1 MDCIVPNWSP
11 PTCDWNLRDFVPS
24 VCRRAVRH
32 WDDPWAHRNVS
43 YEMADERKVSG
54 NRTTTSRWKL
64 SKREVVVEDKGRDEG
79 RGGTGR
85 DGEGRRGPGHLWAP
99 GFCLA
104 RSPRQIPQKLP
115 LVRVLPLLPVVRVRC
130 SLVNLP
136 YISIRVVV
144 ARFRTLQTVRRR
156 AVDAPY
162 SICPPSHLTT
172 HAHSHVQKTNGASRV
187 VSTMAKKSVGDL
199 SKADLEGK
207 VRVRLR
213 SSPCL
218 PLPVS
223 LSPSPSV
230 SLSLGND

>member
-1 MDCIVPNWSP
+1 MTGISEISSRP
-11 PTCDWNLRDFVPS
+11 FVGEPCAIGTIPGPIAMYRMRWRMNAKSRGIGRRPHAGSSPS
-24 VCRRAVRH
+24 VR
-32 WDDPWAHRNVS
+32 S
-43 YEMADERKVSG
+43 S
-54 NRTTTSRWKL
+54 SRI
-64 SKREVVVEDKGRDEG
+64 REGMREG
-79 RGGTGR
+79 MR